1 MMGMII
7 FFIYLHRV
15 VYILCL
21 MGLVVVMGFLCGKC
35 MVFKINQ
42 LQATIMN
49 VILISCSNMLLGMII
64 YLKMNGLNCTISPK
78 QENVN
83 PRFDVIWRNIYVY
96 VTCNCN
102 F

>member
-1 MMGMII
+1 MVGMII

-15 VYILCL
+15 VYIL
-21 MGLVVVMGFLCGKC
+21 GLTEVVMGFLCGKC
-35 MVFKINQ
+35 MVFTIKQ

-49 VILISCSNMLLGMII
+49 VILISCSNLLLGMII
-64 YLKMNGLNCTISPK
+64 YLKVNGLNCILKSKTRKSQSSLRCDLAK
-78 QENVN
+78 HL
-83 PRFDVIWRNIYVY
+83 Y